1 MSLQIHIQARERE
14 DSCSSAGAGP
24 TIYPQNEVAS
34 RGNFQ
39 YTIWRVRVDFQ
50 EKDDGQV
57 EIEIQFVV
65 SQFNAMQVLRSVN
78 KLCPYR
84 QCQEGIVCKL
94 QRMVIATCDLLYS
107 QNQ

>member
-1 MSLQIHIQARERE
+1 M
-14 DSCSSAGAGP
+14 
-24 TIYPQNEVAS
+24 
-34 RGNFQ
+34 
-39 YTIWRVRVDFQ
+39 DFQ

-94 QRMVIATCDLLYS
+94 QRMVIASVDDLLWR
-107 QNQ
+107 